1 MMGQFSERGIKQP
14 SVNMPAYDY
23 PINGCGPASALQR
36 ALYGNLCSLRRPTY
50 KRRLTSRE
58 RTPVSK
64 HWLKITQRPFF
75 YVFAKK
81 HLQRN
86 MLPFLL
92 NNFKDEIIAM
102 DFTPEGESF
111 FIQRRQMQW
120 LIVLSNRLSP
130 IIRLT
135 DARARKAKAV

>member
-1 MMGQFSERGIKQP
+1 
-14 SVNMPAYDY
+14 
-23 PINGCGPASALQR
+23 
-36 ALYGNLCSLRRPTY
+36 
-50 KRRLTSRE
+50 
-58 RTPVSK
+58 
-64 HWLKITQRPFF
+64 
-75 YVFAKK
+75 
-81 HLQRN
+81 

-111 FIQRRQMQW
+111 FIRRRQMQW
-120 LIVLSNRLSP
+120 PIVLSNRLSP